1 MRSREGRPAEISAWP
16 LRERRA
22 RGRRIYYVGPV
33 GQREQW
39 ESDRG
44 RCAARL
50 SARVGGVP
58 DGQAHLVSEVKRAL
72 RMVLGRP
79 RGLGRAVHWA
89 ERERS
94 GLGRA
99 GLEGLG
105 WPAWELGRSAGLRGE
120 RGKEELGWV
129 AWVEARLGFPFFS
142 ILFLFYFKH
151 HSNLFEFKTKFEFK
165 TLCTQPKKTYAPA

>member
-1 MRSREGRPAEISAWP
+1 MGLARDAAGC
-16 LRERRA
+16 A
-22 RGRRIYYVGPV
+22 RGGRAGP
-33 GQREQW
+33 R
-39 ESDRG
+39 
-44 RCAARL
+44 
-50 SARVGGVP
+50 
-58 DGQAHLVSEVKRAL
+58 

-129 AWVEARLGFPFFS
+129 AWVDEVGREREREQAGLGCLVGLGPVGVFYFPFFP

-151 HSNLFEFKTKFEFK
+151 HSNLFEFKPNLNSKPYALNQRKLMHQHECTNMFKPREILITRERKF
-165 TLCTQPKKTYAPA
+165 Y

>member
-1 MRSREGRPAEISAWP
+1 MGSQCQGGSARQRASRVAGAGSGLGPRAAGLGRVSRGAGGG
-16 LRERRA
+16 
-22 RGRRIYYVGPV
+22 RGRTCRVGPV
-33 GQREQW
+33 GQREQRK
-39 ESDRG
+39 SDRG
-44 RCAARL
+44 CCGALL
-50 SARVGGVP
+50 STRAGGVP
-58 DGQAHLVSEVKRAL
+58 DGRARLVSEVKRAL

-129 AWVEARLGFPFFS
+129 A
-142 ILFLFYFKH
+142 
-151 HSNLFEFKTKFEFK
+151 
-165 TLCTQPKKTYAPA
+165 